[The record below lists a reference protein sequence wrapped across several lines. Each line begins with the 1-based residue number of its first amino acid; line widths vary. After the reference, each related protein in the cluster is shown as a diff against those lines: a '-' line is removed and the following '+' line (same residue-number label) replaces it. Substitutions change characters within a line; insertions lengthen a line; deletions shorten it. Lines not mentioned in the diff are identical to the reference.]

1 MREFRKE
8 SGKLDVVVQTYD
20 SFTWEVETRPRVQ
33 GHPQLHIE
41 SKTTLGYMRPCLRK
55 TNTNTK

>member
-20 SFTWEVETRPRVQ
+20 SFTWEVA
-33 GHPQLHIE
+33 PQRGE
-41 SKTTLGYMRPCLRK
+41 RAAKTAGGDWRAA
-55 TNTNTK
+55 